1 MGKVDTTGEG
11 INTVKQMWSVWMID
25 DKRYKKTLTKMMFG
39 SILEGLLHLDDF
51 LHWIM
56 SVEETC
62 FNSSSS
68 PLI

>member
-1 MGKVDTTGEG
+1 LILLEEG
-11 INTVKQMWSVWMID
+11 INDVKQMWSVWMID
-25 DKRYKKTLTKMMFG
+25 DKRYSKIMFG

-51 LHWIM
+51 LLWIL

-62 FNSSSS
+62 FNSFSS

>member
-1 MGKVDTTGEG
+1 
-11 INTVKQMWSVWMID
+11 MID
-25 DKRYKKTLTKMMFG
+25 GKRHKRALTKIMSG
-39 SILEGLLHLDDF
+39 SILEGLLLHLDDF
-51 LHWIM
+51 LHWIL